1 MGKGASV
8 VIGGKSF
15 TVKKYIT
22 DYYGM
27 VLYALLKR
35 YRGDNAINVC
45 SDIMAD
51 CVYKGIYKHWEDLT
65 GYLCTAAYGRLC
77 KNRKPVAQGE
87 TNNTEKAIS
96 DVATLRNAWGKYG
109 KIPGLEQ
116 YITQYEIA
124 DYLGRSVQ
132 DAYKE
137 MEIEEIALLRAII
150 RVYRKINKREL
161 KGLQRGIYSMTME
174 KAANLNTV

>member
-51 CVYKGIYKHWEDLT
+51 CVYKKTYKHWEDLT
-65 GYLCTAAYGRLC
+65 GYLCTAAQGRLNR
-77 KNRKPVAQGE
+77 NRKPIEQGK

-96 DVATLRNAWGKYG
+96 DVGVLRNAWGKYRE
-109 KIPGLEQ
+109 IPGLVE
-116 YITQYEIA
+116 YFTRYEIA
-124 DYLGRSVQ
+124 DYLGQSVQ

-137 MEIEEIALLRAII
+137 MEIEEKKLLQAII
-150 RVYRKINKREL
+150 RVYRKINRGEL
-161 KGLQRGIYSMTME
+161 KRLQTMIYTMTME
-174 KAANLNTV
+174 KYATKY